1 MAIPMPIV
9 QDIRRLDRQGMS
21 RAQIARRL
29 HVDRGT
35 VAKYADMEDCS
46 PKPKAD
52 RRYGSKIDPYAHLV
66 DGWLEADRLLPRKQR
81 HTIRRVHD
89 RLLAETDYDG
99 EYSTTM
105 RYVHRWREAN
115 RGVPDR
121 EGYVRLEWAAG
132 SMQVDFGVARA
143 RIAGEMAD
151 VHCLVVS
158 LPYSNMRLCVALP
171 GENAECLCHG
181 LMLVFEHI
189 GGVPP
194 VIVMDNA
201 TGAGRRNAK
210 GRGRVDRG
218 VLRVRGALPARG
230 PVLQP
235 VFGQREGQRGERGR
249 VFAAQSHGAA
259 HARGIVWA
267 VEPSPAGAVRR
278 ARQGLVLPEVAGRA
292 RGRGVRRGEGRVDA
306 VAVHGRV
313 SNCLCMGSSD

>member
-66 DGWLEADRLLPRKQR
+66 DEWLEADRLLPRKQR

-210 GRGRVDRG
+210 GEVALTGVFSAFVAHYRLEVRFCNPYSGNEKGSRLLFQIISDSYETRSIIYTTNIEFSGWGRVLGDKNMAAALIDRT
-218 VLRVRGALPARG
+218 VHH
-230 PVLQP
+230 
-235 VFGQREGQRGERGR
+235 GR
-249 VFAAQSHGAA
+249 LIRF
-259 HARGIVWA
+259 
-267 VEPSPAGAVRR
+267 
-278 ARQGLVLPEVAGRA
+278 
-292 RGRGVRRGEGRVDA
+292 EGRSYRSEHA
-306 VAVHGRV
+306 
-313 SNCLCMGSSD
+313 LMTK